1 MDKEL
6 KIILST
12 NSPRRIELFRKI
24 CNEFEIYKQ
33 CYIEDDNYFI
43 NPQKLV
49 LLNSSNKARNANSNI
64 TKNNCIIIS
73 ADTIVALKNR
83 IYGKP
88 ENKEK
93 AVNMLKNL
101 SSKSHFVFTGVT
113 IILRLKNKTQEINF
127 FEKTE
132 VIFNL
137 IPEEDIIDYVNTYN
151 PIDKA
156 GAYGIQ
162 EIPASFIKKIDGDY
176 DNVIGLPVARLKDV
190 LDNILKNNF

>member
-1 MDKEL
+1 MEL
-6 KIILST
+6 NYILAT

-24 CNEFEIYKQ
+24 CSEFEIYKQ
-33 CYIEDDNYFI
+33 CYVEDDNYYI

-49 LLNSSNKARNANSNI
+49 LLNASNKAKNANSNI
-64 TKNNCIIIS
+64 TNSNCIIIS

-83 IYGKP
+83 TYGKP

-93 AVNMLKNL
+93 AVNILKNL
-101 SSKSHFVFTGVT
+101 SGKSHFVFTGVA
-113 IILRLKNKTQEINF
+113 IILRLNNKSKEVNF
-127 FEKTE
+127 VEKTE
-132 VIFNL
+132 VIFNP

-162 EIPASFIKKIDGDY
+162 EIPASFIKRIDGDY
-176 DNVIGLPVARLKDV
+176 DNIVGLPVKKLKEV
-190 LDNILKNNF
+190 LSRFLS